1 MSKILVMGGTDD
13 IGFHIFDL
21 FIALDCEIVAAGLLS
36 ANSVLKEKIV

>member
-21 FIALDCEIVAAGLLS
+21 FIAHDCEIVAGLLS